1 MINDEI
7 GIVISGS
14 SHIVTNHQQ
23 LPNPLP
29 LVSLPQH
36 FDGVCD
42 DGDDD
47 VRDIDTW
54 VHVVPHLGGV
64 MIQTSSSRT

>member
-14 SHIVTNHQQ
+14 SHIKSPPFPPFVTNH
-23 LPNPLP
+23 
-29 LVSLPQH
+29 QH

-42 DGDDD
+42 DGDDN
-47 VRDIDTW
+47 VSDIDTW